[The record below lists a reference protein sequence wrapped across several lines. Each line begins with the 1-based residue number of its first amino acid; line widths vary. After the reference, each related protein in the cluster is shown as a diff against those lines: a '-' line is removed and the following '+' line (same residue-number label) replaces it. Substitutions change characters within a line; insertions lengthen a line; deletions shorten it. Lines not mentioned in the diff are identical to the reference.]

1 MELSIQ
7 SRIFGE
13 GLRRPMN
20 PSCAFHGGEGVN
32 KGGSNL
38 IHLSIFNED
47 AESPHM
53 VFIFM
58 AENLIDEPS

>member
-20 PSCAFHGGEGVN
+20 PSCAFHGRVGVN
-32 KGGSNL
+32 IGGSNL

-47 AESPHM
+47 AESPHK
-53 VFIFM
+53 VFIFI